1 MQGLMLEAENRK
13 LKHALEEK
21 QVMNKQKALLKERKK
36 LEYLR
41 MQLMVEKVKAENEE
55 LRGVAKEVL
64 VHFMVFVPY
73 ISPASV
79 EIQW

>member
-64 VHFMVFVPY
+64 VHHGVCALY
-73 ISPASV
+73 
-79 EIQW
+79 